1 MSEDFVSREEFNG
14 LKQEVQELKI
24 EFNESKNILT
34 MIDKKIDVITE
45 RLENTTKVSDLQNE
59 NIETRITSKLE
70 PLKKDIEKN
79 KEEIDEI
86 KDNRK
91 WLWRTIGAVIIT
103 GIVGAIITFQNND
116 ETFEYEDVCELTA
129 LSNNSINRI
138 VNLYLEN
145 KEV

>member
-1 MSEDFVSREEFNG
+1 MSEDFVSRDEFNG
-14 LKQEVQELKI
+14 LKQEVQELKL

-86 KDNRK
+86 KDNMR
-91 WLWRTIGAVIIT
+91 WLWRLCASIIIT
-103 GIVGAIITFQNND
+103 GIVGAIITF
-116 ETFEYEDVCELTA
+116 
-129 LSNNSINRI
+129 
-138 VNLYLEN
+138 N
-145 KEV
+145 KV

>member
-70 PLKKDIEKN
+70 PLKKDIAKN

-86 KDNRK
+86 KDNMK
-91 WLWRTIGAVIIT
+91 WLWRLCASIIIT
-103 GIVGAIITFQNND
+103 GIVGAVVIF
-116 ETFEYEDVCELTA
+116 
-129 LSNNSINRI
+129 
-138 VNLYLEN
+138 
-145 KEV
+145 K